1 MKRILF
7 SLCCLCLLPAM
18 LYASGGFT
26 VAEIFTDHMVLQ
38 RHARVKV
45 WGEAASGSEVEVVLD
60 GQSRKAKAVEGKWQ
74 VTLSTGR
81 AGGPYTLEVRNGI
94 NKVSFQD
101 VFVGDVWL
109 AGGQSNM
116 EFALR
121 RVKDAQA
128 EISLADYPQI
138 RYYKVPRKFYAGHE
152 VPRARWNVCSPQTAP
167 EFSAVAY
174 YFAKDIHREL
184 DVPIGIIQV
193 PVGGTTAE
201 AWTSRELLT
210 SCDDFRPI
218 VQHYDS
224 IVNAYR
230 PGEYEKLY
238 KHYLSSLAEYNR
250 LDTTQKKIIGKPVEP
265 MGGRNFHRPIGLFEN
280 MLVAVAPY
288 TLKGFLF
295 YQGESNT
302 ARGAQY
308 RKLFPALIK
317 EWRALWGQ
325 GDIPF
330 LFVQLPRFETKTRY
344 WYELREA
351 QRLASLRVKNTGMV
365 VAFDQGNPRDI
376 HPVVKDTVGRRL
388 ARLALGQV
396 YGKKI
401 VCRGPSFKKLTK
413 TADGGLLL
421 HFADAGA
428 GLVAKDGARLLA
440 GFTVA
445 GIDGKFYPAEA
456 VIVGHDC
463 VRVKS
468 PQVARPADV
477 RYLWVNSAD
486 ANFFNREGF
495 PAVPFRTD
503 RQRLKTEGVYVNP
516 APAVP
521 PLDLFLFIG
530 QSNMAGRG
538 ILTDR
543 YKRGIENTY
552 LLTPAGDM
560 EPARNPLN
568 KYSTIRKRLELQGV
582 GPAYSFAKAVTKKT
596 GHPLGLVVNARGGS
610 SIDSWLKG
618 AEDGYYDEALWRIRR
633 ALKFGT
639 LKAVIWHQGESDSRA
654 PEAYLPKL
662 LKLIADLRHDLG
674 DAQLPFIVGELA
686 EWRKDGTSEA
696 FNRMLRTLPARM
708 PHTYCVSSRELVP
721 LADENDPHFSADSQI
736 ILGRR
741 YAEAA
746 WEACYSVY

>member
-1 MKRILF
+1 MKHVLF

-18 LYASGGFT
+18 LLASGGFT
-26 VAEIFTDHMVLQ
+26 VAEVFTDHMVLQ
-38 RHARVKV
+38 RNARVKV
-45 WGEAASGSEVEVVLD
+45 WGEAANGSEVEVLLA
-60 GQSRKAKAVEGKWQ
+60 GQSRKTKVVSGKWQ
-74 VTLSTGR
+74 ITLNTGE
-81 AGGPYTLEVRNGI
+81 AGGPYTLEVRNGF
-94 NKVSFQD
+94 NKVRFQD

-116 EFALR
+116 EFTLR

-128 EISLADYPQI
+128 EINLADYPQI
-138 RYYKVPRKFYAGHE
+138 RYYKVPRKFHPEQE
-152 VPRARWNVCSPQTAP
+152 VAKASWKVCSPRTAP
-167 EFSAVAY
+167 ELSAIAY
-174 YFAKDIHREL
+174 YFARNIHREL
-184 DVPIGIIQV
+184 NVPIGIIQTS
-193 PVGGTTAE
+193 VGGTTVE
-201 AWTSRELLT
+201 AWTSRQLLM
-210 SCDDFRPI
+210 SDKDFRPI
-218 VQHYDS
+218 VHHYDS
-224 IVNAYR
+224 ILHAYQ

-238 KHYLSSLAEYNR
+238 EHYLSSLTEYNR
-250 LDTTQKKIIGKPVEP
+250 LNTTQKKIIGKPVEP

-280 MLVAVAPY
+280 MLSAVAPY

-308 RKLFPALIK
+308 RTLFPAMIK

-330 LFVQLPRFETKTRY
+330 LFIQLPRFATKTRY

-351 QRLASLRVKNTGMV
+351 QHLASLHVKNTGMV

-376 HPVVKDTVGRRL
+376 HPVVKDTVGWRL
-388 ARLALGQV
+388 SRLALGKV

-401 VCRGPSFKKLTK
+401 AYRGPSFRKMTK
-413 TADGGLLL
+413 STGGELLL

-428 GLVAKDGARLLA
+428 GLVAKDGARLLT

-445 GIDGKFYPAEA
+445 GRDGKFYPAEA
-456 VIVGHDC
+456 VIEGRDR

-468 PQVARPADV
+468 PQVPQPVDV

-486 ANFFNREGF
+486 ANFFNKEGF
-495 PAVPFRTD
+495 PAIPFRTD
-503 RQRLKTEGVYVNP
+503 KQRLITEGVYVNP
-516 APAVP
+516 APAIP
-521 PLDLFLFIG
+521 HLDVFLFIG

-538 ILTDR
+538 ILTDN
-543 YKRGIENTY
+543 YKTNIENTY

-582 GPAYSFAKAVTKKT
+582 GPAYSFSKAIAKKT
-596 GHPLGLVVNARGGS
+596 GHSLGLVVNARGGS

-633 ALKFGT
+633 AMKFGT
-639 LKAVIWHQGESDSRA
+639 LKAVIWHQGESDSKA
-654 PEAYLPKL
+654 SEAYLPKL
-662 LKLIADLRHDLG
+662 LKLITDLRQDLG
-674 DAQLPFIVGELA
+674 DEQLPFIVGELA
-686 EWRKDGTSEA
+686 EWRKDSASEA

-708 PHTYCVSSRELVP
+708 SRTYCVSSRELVP
-721 LADENDPHFSADSQI
+721 LVDENDPHFSADSQV

-746 WEACYSVY
+746 WKACYSGN